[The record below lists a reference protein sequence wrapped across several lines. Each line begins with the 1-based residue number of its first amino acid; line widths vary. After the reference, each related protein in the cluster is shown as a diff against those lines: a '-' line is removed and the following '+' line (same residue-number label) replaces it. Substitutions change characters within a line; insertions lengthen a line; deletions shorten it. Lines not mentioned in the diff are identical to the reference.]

1 MLGTLYGVGVG
12 PGDPELITLKA
23 VKTLKKV
30 DFIAIPR
37 TSAEKDSVAL
47 SIINGVLE
55 NKKEIIELIFPMSFD
70 EKLLANSWS
79 NAVEVVREK
88 LDEGKDVAF
97 ITLGD
102 PTVYST
108 YIYIHK
114 TLKGMGYNT
123 EIIPGITSFCA
134 SAARAGISLGEN
146 KEAIAIIP
154 SAYECENL
162 DSILDSFDNVVLMKV
177 SKNME
182 KLKAKLKEKQLL
194 DKTVLVSKCGFED
207 EVIEYDIEKMDDR
220 LSYFTTMIIK
230 KSGVIIK

>member
-1 MLGTLYGVGVG
+1 MSGTLYGVGVG

-23 VKTLKKV
+23 VKILEKV
-30 DFIAIPR
+30 DYIAIPR
-37 TSAEKDSVAL
+37 TSAEKDSLAL
-47 SIINGVLE
+47 SIVNGVLKD
-55 NKKEIIELIFPMSFD
+55 KKEIIELIFPMSFD
-70 EKLLANSWS
+70 EKLLEKSWKDS
-79 NAVEVVREK
+79 VKDVKEK
-88 LDEGKDVAF
+88 LDMGKNVAF

-114 TLKGMGYNT
+114 TLKSMCYNT

-146 KEAIAIIP
+146 RETIAVVP

-162 DSILDSFDNVVLMKV
+162 DGILDNFDNVVLMKV
-177 SKNME
+177 SRNM
-182 KLKAKLKEKQLL
+182 AKLKEKLKEKKLL

-207 EVIEYDIEKMDDR
+207 ELIGYDIEKIDEK

-230 KSGVIIK
+230 KSGVK